1 LLTGGSLELFNKTSH
16 QPHKY
21 YQTAKKIYQYS
32 KEKKDKDQEDW
43 PILGTCQGFQIL
55 SILAAGDKFELLEV
69 YKMFEDNRPVDWN
82 LPKEKSRLFS
92 KLPDSLAEDMA
103 TVPLTFHVHQFS
115 ITMEAYN
122 NNPSFNQ
129 MFEVL

>member
-1 LLTGGSLELFNKTSH
+1 
-16 QPHKY
+16 
-21 YQTAKKIYQYS
+21 
-32 KEKKDKDQEDW
+32 
-43 PILGTCQGFQIL
+43 
-55 SILAAGDKFELLEV
+55 
-69 YKMFEDNRPVDWN
+69 MFEDNRPVDWN
-82 LPKEKSRLFS
+82 LPKQKSRLFS

-129 MFEVL
+129 MFEVLQTDTFKNSTMSVVTVDAIEAKDYAMFGTIYHPEY